1 MTKQYCALV
10 VDRSGSMAGKEQD
23 TIGGINTCVQEL
35 KNEKET
41 GDEILITLKWFDHEQ
56 IVYMDKI
63 PIDEYNPLN
72 VSDFKPRGQTALLDA
87 MGDTINY
94 FITMKQHDSNAFDSC
109 MIYVATDGLENCSRK
124 YTKTGMKT
132 LIESA
137 KDNYDIMVIYMAAN
151 QDAILEAG
159 SMGINQNNAIN
170 YDENENSTRAV
181 YTSAARVA
189 QRVRSGQSSSFL
201 GAERQ
206 ASQPMPP
213 TRQMASTPTRSVSS
227 VPNRNTQP
235 PTIDRQ
241 TGMSNVR
248 ATRFSNN
255 PTPSTPTSFS
265 SIPEW
270 KQHIFLDA
278 AKDNNWQTVYGL
290 LNETPELI
298 NVVGGSANRWTAL
311 HQASGVNNKD
321 VVSYLLSKGANKNIV
336 NRDGLTA
343 SQVCTSPEIKEIIDN
358 QILPPP
364 PPSPVQTSSCS

>member
-10 VDRSGSMAGKEQD
+10 VDRSGSMAGKEED
-23 TIGGINTCVQEL
+23 TIGGINTCIQEL
-35 KNEKET
+35 KNQKEA
-41 GDEILITLKWFDHEQ
+41 GDEIFITLKWFDHEQ
-56 IVYMDKI
+56 IVHMDKL
-63 PIDEYNPLN
+63 PIQEYNALN

-124 YTKTGMKT
+124 YTKSGMKT
-132 LIESA
+132 LIQSA

-170 YDENENSTRAV
+170 YDENETSTRAV

-189 QRVRSGQSSSFL
+189 HRVRSGQSSSFL

-213 TRQMASTPTRSVSS
+213 TRQMANTPCRSVSS
-227 VPNRNTQP
+227 APNRNQP
-235 PTIDRQ
+235 PIIDRQ
-241 TGMSNVR
+241 SGMSNVR
-248 ATRFSNN
+248 ATRFANN
-255 PTPSTPTSFS
+255 NPPTPSS
-265 SIPEW
+265 SSTIAEW
-270 KQHIFLDA
+270 KQHVFLDA

-298 NVVGGSANRWTAL
+298 NQVGGTANRWTAL
-311 HQASGVNNKD
+311 HQAAVANDKN
-321 VVSYLLSKGANKNIV
+321 VVIYLLSKGADKNIV
-336 NRDGLTA
+336 NRDGHTA
-343 SQVCTSPEIKEIIDN
+343 SQVSTSHEIKQIIDN

-364 PPSPVQTSSCS
+364 PPSPIQNSSTS